1 MCFIICYNNAIRC
14 NKQITINYLHFI
26 ISYKIFKNYFRRR
39 KNTEN
44 KKIVK
49 FIEALKEKGYINTNS
64 NINIENT
71 IKKISYLEDKLTDEE
86 FEELQKLFF
95 IVIENIKDEYF
106 ELGMIAGKV
115 MQDE

>member
-1 MCFIICYNNAIRC
+1 MCFIICYNNVIKC
-14 NKQITINYLHFI
+14 NKQIIINYLHFI
-26 ISYKIFKNYFRRR
+26 MSYKNFKNLFQEG
-39 KNTEN
+39 KNTKN

-49 FIEALKEKGYINTNS
+49 FIEALKEKGYINTDLNT
-64 NINIENT
+64 NIEKT
-71 IKKISYLEDKLTDEE
+71 IRKIIYLEEKLTDIE
-86 FEELQKLFF
+86 FEELQNLFF

>member
-1 MCFIICYNNAIRC
+1 MCFIICYNNAIKC
-14 NKQITINYLHFI
+14 NKQIIINYLHFI
-26 ISYKIFKNYFRRR
+26 ICYKKFKNYFRRR

-49 FIEALKEKGYINTNS
+49 FIEALKEKGYINTDLDT
-64 NINIENT
+64 NIEKT
-71 IKKISYLEDKLTDEE
+71 IRKISYLEEKLTDDE

>member
-1 MCFIICYNNAIRC
+1 MTIYFIICYNNVIKC
-14 NKQITINYLHFI
+14 NKQIIVIFLHFI
-26 ISYKIFKNYFRRR
+26 ISYKNFKKLGG

-49 FIEALKEKGYINTNS
+49 FIEALKEKGYINANS
-64 NINIENT
+64 NTSIEKT
-71 IKKISYLEDKLTDEE
+71 VKKISCLEEKLTDEE

-95 IVIENIKDEYF
+95 IVTENIKDEYF